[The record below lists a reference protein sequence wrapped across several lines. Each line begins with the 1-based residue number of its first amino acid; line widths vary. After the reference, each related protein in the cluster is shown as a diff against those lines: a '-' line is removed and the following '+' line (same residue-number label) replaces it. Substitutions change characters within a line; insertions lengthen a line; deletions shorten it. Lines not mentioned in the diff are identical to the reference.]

1 MALTWATEEFDNP
14 INVGPALN
22 GDLFRQFSDFLD

>member
-14 INVGPALN
+14 INVGPTLD
-22 GDLFRQFSDFLD
+22 GDLFANSRFLD